1 MAIKI
6 IDKTCLDDDNLAKT
20 YREISILKILRH
32 PYITRLYEVME
43 SKNMIYLVTEYA
55 PRGEIFDHLVAN
67 GRMKEDEAAR
77 VFAQIVS
84 AVEYC
89 HSKGVVHRDLKAEN
103 VLLDNDMNIKVGK
116 SIRMSST
123 TLLFVSLSFFLSQ
136 TILSNILNTI
146 QFCFFYSLQLA
157 DFGFSNTFIENTYL
171 KTWCG
176 SPPYAAPEV
185 CSTHYNLRI
194 NHTDLNFELNVHFNF
209 LGVLRS

>member
-20 YREISILKILRH
+20 YREISILKMLRH
-32 PYITRLYEVME
+32 PHITRLYEVME

-77 VFAQIVS
+77 VFAQTVS

-103 VLLDNDMNIKVGK
+103 VLLDSDMNIKVGI
-116 SIRMSST
+116 SINIDGSMT
-123 TLLFVSLSFFLSQ
+123 VHQYFFSFFL
-136 TILSNILNTI
+136 
-146 QFCFFYSLQLA
+146 
-157 DFGFSNTFIENTYL
+157 FSFLFLLL
-171 KTWCG
+171 KIAI
-176 SPPYAAPEV
+176 SF
-185 CSTHYNLRI
+185 S
-194 NHTDLNFELNVHFNF
+194 F
-209 LGVLRS
+209 